1 MCEVIFFWW
10 MVRCHFPPSGK
21 PSSFNLFPSINVLSM
36 SMRRLMYD
44 GQVRQ
49 DPIEVRHSS
58 CITLRVS
65 LFNLPKSIPTIGEG
79 GHDWHRRINIWI
91 YSGDCRPRS
100 MYTERKLA
108 AEAWQ
113 DEPFCD
119 NGLYH
124 LLHLTVYNHT
134 VSDMSKQAMVRRTP
148 TNRDKQLSN

>member
-44 GQVRQ
+44 GQVLQ

-65 LFNLPKSIPTIGEG
+65 LFNLPKKDPNN
-79 GHDWHRRINIWI
+79 WWRWAW
-91 YSGDCRPRS
+91 
-100 MYTERKLA
+100 LA
-108 AEAWQ
+108 S
-113 DEPFCD
+113 
-119 NGLYH
+119 N
-124 LLHLTVYNHT
+124 N
-134 VSDMSKQAMVRRTP
+134 
-148 TNRDKQLSN
+148 KQLDILWRLSPKKHVYRAKIGGWSLARWALLRQWPISPTSSYSIWPHRFRHKQKSNGEAETNKFQTNS